1 MENDN
6 KEILTD
12 EEIKDLSFEEAAFYL
27 QTLNQVKDY
36 YDSVG
41 DDTNE

>member
-1 MENDN
+1 MENIDT
-6 KEILTD
+6 EMLTD
-12 EEIKDLSFEEAAFYL
+12 DELDDLSFEEAAFYL

-41 DDTNE
+41 ENDE

>member
-6 KEILTD
+6 NEILTD
-12 EEIKDLSFEEAAFYL
+12 EEINNLSFEEAAFYL